1 MKTKKSFNIIS
12 SLIFVWVLSFL
23 SKETLFLEQQETL
36 FEEEI
41 RGGEES
47 EGMILSFLFQEK
59 NISGDGGKK
68 SASHKMQFSSVAHT
82 FRPNFIS
89 ISLIHSIRAKFQV
102 DLFLSNS
109 VHELFLVYCTL
120 KLPFTQV
127 LR

>member
-1 MKTKKSFNIIS
+1 VKAKNSFNIIS

-23 SKETLFLEQQETL
+23 SEGTLFFKHHDTV

-41 RGGEES
+41 RGVEES
-47 EGMILSFLFQEK
+47 EGMILSFLVQEK

-68 SASHKMQFSSVAHT
+68 SASQKMQFSSIAHS
-82 FRPNFIS
+82 FRPNLIS
-89 ISLIHSIRAKFQV
+89 LSLIHSIRAKFIV